1 MNQPLVWTE
10 YLITPD
16 AAMQKLA
23 QDAVDVQNACNGTA
37 VSGLLNRTMSALM
50 KEKKGSDYVNQ
61 HPIVQAIIDKLQ
73 SLAKIPQSGT
83 SMFHIHCMEL
93 AEGNCVTVN
102 IVPTA

>member
-10 YLITPD
+10 YKITPD
-16 AAMQKLA
+16 ETLKKLA
-23 QDAVDVQNACNGTA
+23 QDAVDVQDACNGTA

-50 KEKKGSDYVNQ
+50 KEGKGSDYVNQ
-61 HPIVQAIIDKLQ
+61 HPITQAIIDKLQ
-73 SLAKIPQSGT
+73 SLAKMPQSGT

-93 AEGNCVTVN
+93 AEGNSVVVN